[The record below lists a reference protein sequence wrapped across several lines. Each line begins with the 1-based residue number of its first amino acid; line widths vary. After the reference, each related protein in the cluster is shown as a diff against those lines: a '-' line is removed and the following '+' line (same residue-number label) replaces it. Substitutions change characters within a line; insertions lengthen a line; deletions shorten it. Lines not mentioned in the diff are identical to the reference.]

1 MTDAQQSVASRY
13 ALTFIFITMLVDT
26 IGLGII
32 IPVSPR
38 LIAEVTHDNLSGA
51 ARWSGVLVF
60 LFALMQFFFSP
71 VLGNLSDR
79 FGRRPILIGSLF
91 VLAVDYAVSGFAPNI
106 WWLVAGR
113 VFAGIASSTY
123 PTINAYIADVT
134 PPERR
139 AASFGITGAAFGIGF
154 ILGPALG
161 GLVGEHFGTRGP
173 FFLAAI
179 VSLANGVFG
188 LIVLKESLP
197 PVLRRRFELWR
208 ANPLGSLM
216 AIRRYPMIF
225 SLIGVMILTQLA
237 HDALPVTW
245 TFYTM
250 EKFHWGP
257 GDVAWSLAAVGA
269 LTAVTFAALPGL
281 VVPRIGESN
290 AVYVGFVFTAIGYAG
305 YAFSGEPWV
314 LYAFMVVWSLGG
326 LGGPAFNSIVSQ
338 QVPSS
343 EQGELQGAIGSLS
356 SATSVIAPVLLT
368 SLFSYFTSGLAPVYF
383 PGASF
388 LAASV
393 FEIGALAI
401 FFSVHGRLRNAPVEA
416 AG

>member
-1 MTDAQQSVASRY
+1 MTDTQQSFASRY
-13 ALTFIFITMLVDT
+13 AIAFIFITMLVDT

-38 LIAEVTHDNLSGA
+38 LIAELTGDNLSGA
-51 ARWSGVLVF
+51 ARWGGVLFF

-79 FGRRPILIGSLF
+79 FGRRPILIGSLL
-91 VLAVDYAVSGFAPNI
+91 VLAADYAVSGFAPNI

-113 VFAGIASSTY
+113 IFAGIASSTY

-134 PPERR
+134 PPEKR
-139 AASFGITGAAFGIGF
+139 AGVFGLTGAAFGIGF

-161 GLVGEHFGTRGP
+161 GIVGEHFGTRGP
-173 FFLAAI
+173 FFFAAM
-179 VSLANGVFG
+179 VSLANALFG
-188 LIVLKESLP
+188 LIVLKESLAP
-197 PVLRRRFELWR
+197 ALRRKFELWR
-208 ANPLGSLM
+208 ANPLGSLI

-237 HDALPVTW
+237 HDALPATW
-245 TFYTM
+245 TYFTM

-257 GDVAWSLAAVGA
+257 GDVAWSLVAVGA
-269 LTAVTFAALPGL
+269 LTSVSFAVLPRL
-281 VVPRIGESN
+281 VVPRIGEVN
-290 AVYVGFVFTAIGYAG
+290 AVYIGFAFAAIGYIG
-305 YAFSGEPWV
+305 YAFSGSPFM

-326 LGGPAFNSIVSQ
+326 IGNPAFNSIVSQ

-356 SATSVIAPVLLT
+356 SATSVIAPVILT
-368 SLFSYFTSGLAPVYF
+368 SLFSYFTSSLAPIYF

-388 LAASV
+388 LAAGL
-393 FEIGALAI
+393 FEVAAVLI
-401 FFSVHGRLRNAPVEA
+401 FFAVHGRLRRAPMEA
-416 AG
+416 SQ

>member
-1 MTDAQQSVASRY
+1 MTDTQQSLASRY
-13 ALTFIFITMLVDT
+13 AIAFIFITMLVDT

-32 IPVSPR
+32 IPVSPL
-38 LIAEVTHDNLSGA
+38 LIAELTHDNLSGA
-51 ARWSGVLVF
+51 ARWGGVLFF

-79 FGRRPILIGSLF
+79 FGRRPILIGSLL
-91 VLAVDYAVSGFAPNI
+91 VLAADYAVSGFAPTI

-113 VFAGIASSTY
+113 IFAGIASSTY

-134 PPERR
+134 PPEKR
-139 AASFGITGAAFGIGF
+139 AGVFGLTGAAFGIGF

-161 GLVGEHFGTRGP
+161 GIVGEHFGTRGP
-173 FFLAAI
+173 FFFAAI
-179 VSLANGVFG
+179 VSLANALFG

-197 PVLRRRFELWR
+197 ANLRRTFELWR
-208 ANPLGSLM
+208 ANPLGSLI

-237 HDALPVTW
+237 HDALPATW
-245 TFYTM
+245 TYFVM

-257 GDVAWSLAAVGA
+257 GDVAWSLVAVGA
-269 LTAVTFAALPGL
+269 LTSVTFAVLPRL
-281 VVPRIGESN
+281 VVPRIGEVN
-290 AVYVGFVFTAIGYAG
+290 AVYVGFVFAAIGYTG
-305 YAFSGEPWV
+305 YAFSGQPWV

-326 LGGPAFNSIVSQ
+326 IGNPAFNSIVSQ
-338 QVPSS
+338 QVLSS

-356 SATSVIAPVLLT
+356 SATSVIAPVILT
-368 SLFSYFTSGLAPVYF
+368 SLFSYFTSSLAPIYF

-388 LAASV
+388 LAAGM
-393 FEIGALAI
+393 FEVAAVLI
-401 FFSVHGRLRNAPVEA
+401 FFAVHARLRQAPVEA
-416 AG
+416 T